1 MTLRLTLTLCA
12 TGLLAACGAST
23 FVPDGPPSYKIGYVE
38 GCWQGYTDGGYILN
52 YPRDEEAYE
61 TDPIYREGWEEGHG
75 RCYEDQLR
83 APYTPIGVGAG
94 GGIS

>member
-1 MTLRLTLTLCA
+1 MTSRLTLTLCA

-38 GCWQGYTDGGYILN
+38 GCMQGYSDGGYVLN

-61 TDPIYREGWEEGHG
+61 TNPIYREGWEEGHG
-75 RCYEDQLR
+75 RCYEDQRR
-83 APYTPIGVGAG
+83 APHAPIGPDLH
-94 GGIS
+94 IH